1 VTVFKFRYLDCFI
14 DRHGK
19 PRYYFRR
26 GRGARVPL
34 PGSPGSAEFMSAY
47 QSALGNIEAPP
58 ARKHRGPPGT
68 FDRLIEDYFA
78 SSEYARLAKSSQRAY
93 RLVIERL
100 IREENVGHR
109 LVREMNREHVKRMVA
124 KRASTPGAA
133 NDVLKKIRILTRF
146 AIDNGWRRDD
156 PTIRIRTFA
165 QGEFHTWADQE
176 ISAFEEKWSAG
187 TRERTAFALLLYT
200 GQRLSDVAKMSWRDL
215 EGSVIRVVQGKTGM
229 KLSISLHPDLATV
242 LGNWPKSHGAILTTN
257 FGRPFTSKGF
267 RQLDGRQDRGSR
279 TARSLRHARLAQGSG
294 ASPCRSWLLGK
305 RNRRGNRSYNSEGR
319 CHVNINGFHFEPM
332 APFGGFKQS
341 GMGRENGAFGL
352 SAYLE
357 PKTVLGGQRAA

>member
-47 QSALGNIEAPP
+47 HSALGNIEASP

-78 SSEYARLAKSSQRAY
+78 SPEYARLAKSSQRAY

-165 QGEFHTWADQE
+165 QGEFHTWTDQE
-176 ISAFEEKWSAG
+176 IFAFEERWSVG

-215 EGSVIRVVQGKTGM
+215 EGSVIRVIQGKTGM
-229 KLSISLHPDLATV
+229 KLAISLHPDLATV
-242 LGNWPKSHGAILTTN
+242 LGNWPKSHVAILTTN

-267 RQLDGRQDRGSR
+267 GNWMADKIGEAGLPDHCVTHGLRKAA
-279 TARSLRHARLAQGSG
+279 ARRLAEAG
-294 ASPCRSWLLGK
+294 C
-305 RNRRGNRSYNSEGR
+305 
-319 CHVNINGFHFEPM
+319 
-332 APFGGFKQS
+332 
-341 GMGRENGAFGL
+341 
-352 SAYLE
+352 SANEIAAVTGHTTLKEVARY
-357 PKTVLGGQRAA
+357 TRAAEQEGLAAAAITRLTKRTGNKDSQT